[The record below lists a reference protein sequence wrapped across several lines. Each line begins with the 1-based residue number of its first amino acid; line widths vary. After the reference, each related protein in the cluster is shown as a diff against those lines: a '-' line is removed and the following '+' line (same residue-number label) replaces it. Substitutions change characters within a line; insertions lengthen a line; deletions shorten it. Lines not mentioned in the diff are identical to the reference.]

1 MARDVPL
8 LCSLTNYELAFF
20 GAIFN
25 KKAKHSPWVRVGGQP
40 AFGRE
45 ATLIAAMSG

>member
-1 MARDVPL
+1 MAREVLL

-20 GAIFN
+20 NAISN
-25 KKAKHSPWVRVGGQP
+25 KKTKQSPWVRVGGQP

-45 ATLIAAMSG
+45 GRQL